1 MTIANAETFR
11 STAAFNALHEVVVAC
26 YEQTTEELLPFNTN
40 PKFNAFIARQ
50 MRLPGFVLT
59 NGQWDLLVSTARDS
73 LVPEDGNCS
82 YSTEAIRTDKYG
94 AALNFVLLALAT
106 TYGKAEAFKV
116 LNRNHPAI
124 LPNTTFEDV
133 AHAAALKVIIHE
145 SDYKCGY
152 GTLPS
157 IVISK
162 QMNAAQT
169 KVTLAVMVKCAVT
182 NHIKEVGCQPE
193 LNPFEH
199 ADVDVERQYQPDEF
213 GVEDQMQLEYLRDL
227 MSRPYSDIEEPV
239 AKMVIETY
247 FSDEGQKVL
256 RNSDS
261 PSTTFLSQLR
271 HLSFLTGLS
280 KYETKRAHD
289 TILSSF
295 WQLLRLS
302 TTACTG
308 ERQRIKDKGVRSRVR
323 NGQVRYEGEAALEQ
337 ASYMEISVTSPYL
350 DNEDVDLMIEAAGSD
365 HFFAMS

>member
-11 STAAFNALHEVVVAC
+11 STAAFNALHEVVAAC
-26 YEQTTEELLPFNTN
+26 YDQTTEELLPFNTN

-73 LVPEDGNCS
+73 LVPEEGNCS
-82 YSTEAIRTDKYG
+82 YSAQSIRSDKYG
-94 AALNFVLLALAT
+94 AAVNFVLLALAT
-106 TYGKAEAFKV
+106 TYGKAEGFKI
-116 LNRNHPAI
+116 LHRNHPAI
-124 LPNTTFEDV
+124 LPNTSLEDV

-157 IVISK
+157 IVIAK
-162 QMNAAQT
+162 QMNAAQA
-169 KVTLAVMVKCAVT
+169 KVTLAVMIKCAIT
-182 NHIKEVGCQPE
+182 NHIKESGCQPE
-193 LNPFEH
+193 LNSFEY
-199 ADVDVERQYQPDEF
+199 ADVDVERQYEPDEF
-213 GVEDQMQLEYLRDL
+213 NVEDQMQLEYLRDL
-227 MSRPYSDIEEPV
+227 MSRPYNDIEEPV

-247 FSDEGQKVL
+247 FSEEGQQVL
-256 RNSDS
+256 RKTNS
-261 PSTTFLSQLR
+261 PSTTFLAQLR
-271 HLSFLTGLS
+271 HLAGLTGLT
-280 KYETKRAHD
+280 KFETKRAHD
-289 TILSSF
+289 TILNSF

-308 ERQRIKDKGVRSRVR
+308 ERKRIKDKGYRSRVR

-337 ASYMEISVTSPYL
+337 ASYTEISITSPYI

-365 HFFAMS
+365 HFFTMA